1 MRLLRRVALPL
12 LATALSSCEP
22 AAIARP
28 DFTDDA
34 PEGWDPSPGWPEL
47 PPGKQ
52 LGRVLGVAVDA
63 EGRVW
68 ISHTGDAD
76 SHPEILALDPETG
89 DVVGGIDAA
98 GLRTPHALAFDDE
111 GHLWVTDDG
120 ADRVVVFDSTGKVV
134 RTLGRD

>member
-1 MRLLRRVALPL
+1 MRRNFTLVLAAALL
-12 LATALSSCEP
+12 SCEP
-22 AAIARP
+22 ASIARP

-34 PEGWDPSPGWPEL
+34 PEGWDPSPGWPER

-52 LGRVLGVAVDA
+52 LGRVLGVAVDG

-68 ISHTGDAD
+68 ISHTGEVDG
-76 SHPEILALDPETG
+76 HPEIVALDPETG
-89 DVVGGIDAA
+89 AVVGGIDAA
-98 GLRTPHALAFDDE
+98 GLRTPHALVFDDE